1 MTDERPT
8 APILAPRPRVLPKPA
23 ADEAQDPI
31 YATPITPAPEAVAG
45 SAPAPVEPV
54 TTPVAEAV
62 PELAAV
68 VAPAPATEAEPAT
81 VEKPAVG
88 ATAAAA
94 EPAVTSAPPA
104 RVRRQEVF
112 VQIGSRVT
120 VETRDMLDDIIAREG
135 LSMRHTLEK
144 MIRKYHSEG

>member
-1 MTDERPT
+1 MTDERPA
-8 APILAPRPRVLPKPA
+8 APILVPRPRVLPKPA

-68 VAPAPATEAEPAT
+68 VAPAPATEAEPA
-81 VEKPAVG
+81 
-88 ATAAAA
+88 
-94 EPAVTSAPPA
+94 VTSAPPA